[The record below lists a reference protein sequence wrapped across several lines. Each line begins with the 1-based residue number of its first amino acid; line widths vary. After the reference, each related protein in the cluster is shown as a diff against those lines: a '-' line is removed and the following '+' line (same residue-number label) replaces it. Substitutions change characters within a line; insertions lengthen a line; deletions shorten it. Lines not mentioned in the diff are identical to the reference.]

1 MARIFYREYA
11 RCAWDPGEP
20 EAPLP
25 GLTLREWE
33 VSVILCSQRDAVAEA
48 LRDWLEAPTDR
59 QRWPAPSSFS
69 SQRALLTDG
78 EVAQPIET
86 RLELFYQ
93 EIVAIRQT
101 LDFPIEA
108 FCGIN
113 RNVLLAAH
121 GQRLRL
127 LAWGLGLRRALA
139 EVARYTGPAEKQR
152 AA

>member
-1 MARIFYREYA
+1 MARIFYRQYA
-11 RCAWDPGEP
+11 RCSWDPGEP

-33 VSVILCSQRDAVAEA
+33 VSVILCSQREAVADA
-48 LRDWLEAPTDR
+48 LREWLEAPTDR
-59 QRWPAPSSFS
+59 QRWPAPSNFS
-69 SQRALLTDG
+69 STRALLTDG
-78 EVAQPIET
+78 EVNQPLET
-86 RLELFYQ
+86 RLEWFYK

-108 FCGIN
+108 FCGIS

-127 LAWGLGLRRALA
+127 LVRGLGLKRALA
-139 EVARYTGPAEKQR
+139 EVARYTHPGDKRR

>member
-11 RCAWDPGEP
+11 RCAWDPGEY

-33 VSVILCSQRDAVAEA
+33 VSVILCSQREAVAEA
-48 LRDWLEAPTDR
+48 LRDWLEAPTDG

-69 SQRALLTDG
+69 SYRALLEAG
-78 EVAQPIET
+78 EVAQPGAA
-86 RLELFYQ
+86 LPDLLYD
-93 EIVAIRQT
+93 EIKAMRQT
-101 LDFPIEA
+101 LDFPIEV

-121 GQRLRL
+121 GQRLRVL
-127 LAWGLGLRRALA
+127 
-139 EVARYTGPAEKQR
+139 V
-152 AA
+152 

>member
-1 MARIFYREYA
+1 MARIFYREYP

-33 VSVILCSQRDAVAEA
+33 VAVILCSQRDAVAEA

-59 QRWPAPSSFS
+59 QRWPEAHNFPSARAPFEAGEIA
-69 SQRALLTDG
+69 RPEAALPT
-78 EVAQPIET
+78 
-86 RLELFYQ
+86 LFYE
-93 EIVAIRQT
+93 EIKAMRQT
-101 LDFPIEA
+101 LDFLIEV
-108 FCGIN
+108 FCDIN

-121 GQRLRL
+121 GQRLRML
-127 LAWGLGLRRALA
+127 VWGLGLKRALA